1 MKSNVERM
9 TEDLKKVLFSNVY
22 IALRLKRKI

>member
-9 TEDLKKVLFSNVY
+9 TEDLKKCCFQMY